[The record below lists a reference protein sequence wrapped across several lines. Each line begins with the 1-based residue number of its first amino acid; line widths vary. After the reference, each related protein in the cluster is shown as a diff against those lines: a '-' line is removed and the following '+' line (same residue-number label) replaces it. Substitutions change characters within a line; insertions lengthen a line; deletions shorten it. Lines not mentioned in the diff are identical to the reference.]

1 MGRLQHDSV
10 DSYELDEF
18 PKGSL
23 PNIPTCNLVEEST
36 LEQDRKD
43 LQVEGIP
50 LLQISMINKNDSLI
64 QDGTSEEQEKRKTY
78 EKEVSFIMEDEGEEF
93 VSMEVFPRFHDALIL
108 LDVLKK
114 HNMPS
119 VVSFLAR
126 RDEPIA
132 ITFSKINIG
141 LDCLMFCLFQA

>member
-1 MGRLQHDSV
+1 M
-10 DSYELDEF
+10 
-18 PKGSL
+18 
-23 PNIPTCNLVEEST
+23 
-36 LEQDRKD
+36 EQDRKD

-50 LLQISMINKNDSLI
+50 LLQISMINENDSLI

-78 EKEVSFIMEDEGEEF
+78 EKEVSFIMDDEGEEF

-119 VVSFLAR
+119 IVSFLAI